1 MSKQQRAEKENEFIE
16 QSFNR
21 LLNDYLASPHG
32 KKTDIIKKAFTFAKN
47 AHEGIRRLSGEP
59 YILHPIAVA
68 EIVCKE
74 IGLGSTS
81 ICAALL
87 HDVVED
93 TEYTVEDI
101 RNIFGDKIALIVD
114 GLTKISGGVF
124 GTHASLQAE
133 NFKKLIITMNRDIR
147 VVLIKI
153 ADRLHN
159 MRTLDAQPTE
169 KQYKIAGETEYI
181 YAPLAHRL
189 GLFEIKTELENLTF
203 KYNSPQE
210 YNYIQQRVDTEKA
223 RRMQIY
229 DRFALPIM
237 NKLNAVGIQFVMK
250 ERIKSAYSIWKKMHK
265 KHIPFEEIYDIVG
278 SRIVFTPKPGSDERE
293 ECWKIY
299 NIITQIYTPHP
310 DRTRD
315 WISTPKTN
323 GYEALH
329 VTVMG
334 PDGFWIEVQIRS
346 KRMDDIAEKGLAA
359 HWNYKKD
366 YSASESRIEE
376 WLNTV
381 NELLKKPDSDAMEF
395 LDTFKLAL
403 YDAELMIF
411 TPDGEMKTMPAG
423 STVLDF
429 AYESGEDN
437 GRHCMAAKVNN
448 KLVPVNHI
456 LHSGDQVEIIT
467 SVQKEP
473 LPEYLAFVSTVK
485 AKEHITAALKENA
498 VKDRA
503 EGETMLLKE
512 LESTGCKIKDKIPQP
527 VKNKLLRF
535 YGYDSYDHLLEDIK
549 KHNVDLSDLKNALKQ
564 KNDIFTLQFWTPN
577 IFKKKNTDKP
587 ENGGN
592 ANGTESKNP
601 ECRHYTETENDF
613 VIAKCCNPLPGDE
626 IVGFKGTDG
635 QITIHRTDCDHAM
648 KEMAQNGTNIVAV
661 EWENRTMQYFPAK
674 LEIKGI
680 ENPETFRKIILELT
694 GKMHVNIQK
703 LTYNTLDGI
712 FEMRTIIRVFNSDMI
727 ARICE
732 DIKNMEGISNV
743 SRIED

>member
-1 MSKQQRAEKENEFIE
+1 MSKIQRAEKENEFIE
-16 QSFNR
+16 QSFER

-32 KKTDIIKKAFTFAKN
+32 KKTEIIKKAYTFAKN

-93 TEYTVEDI
+93 TDYTVDDI
-101 RNIFGDKIALIVD
+101 RNIFGEKIALIVE

-133 NFKKLIITMNRDIR
+133 NFKKLIITMNQDIR

-237 NKLNAVGIQFVMK
+237 NKLNTCGIQFIMK

-278 SRIVFTPKPGSDERE
+278 SRIIFTPKPGDDERE

-299 NIITQIYTPHP
+299 NLITKIYTPHP

-315 WISTPKTN
+315 WISTPKAN

-359 HWNYKKD
+359 HWNYKSD
-366 YSASESRIEE
+366 YSATESRIEE

-403 YDAELMIF
+403 YDAELMVF
-411 TPDGEMKTMPAG
+411 TNNGEMKTMPAG

-429 AYESGEDN
+429 AYELGDDL

-448 KLVPVNHI
+448 KLVPVSHI
-456 LHSGDQVEIIT
+456 LHSGDQVEVIT
-467 SVQKEP
+467 SAQKEP
-473 LPEYLAFVSTVK
+473 TAEYLGFVSTIK
-485 AKEHITAALKENA
+485 AKEKITEALKENTLNDRNNGESIL
-498 VKDRA
+498 VKA
-503 EGETMLLKE
+503 LIENGY
-512 LESTGCKIKDKIPQP
+512 KIKDNIPDQL
-527 VKNKLLRF
+527 KNKLLNF
-535 YGYDSYDHLLEDIK
+535 YKYDSYEYLLENIN
-549 KHNVDLSDLKNALKQ
+549 KHEIDLSDIKNALKQ
-564 KNDIFTLQFWTPN
+564 KNDIFTRQFWTPN
-577 IFKKKNTDKP
+577 IFKKKVTDKND
-587 ENGGN
+587 ETDNETN
-592 ANGTESKNP
+592 EKHLNTEK
-601 ECRHYTETENDF
+601 EF
-613 VIAKCCNPLPGDE
+613 IIAKCCNPLPGDE
-626 IVGFKGTDG
+626 IIGFKDNYG
-635 QITIHRTDCDHAM
+635 QITIHRTDCEQAL
-648 KEMAQNGTNIVAV
+648 KEMAQNGPNIVAV
-661 EWENRTMQYFPAK
+661 EWENRTRQYFPAQI
-674 LEIKGI
+674 EIKGLEDI
-680 ENPETFRKIILELT
+680 NIIKKIMLELT
-694 GKMHVNIQK
+694 DKMHVRIKK

-712 FEMRTIIRVFNSDMI
+712 FEIRAVLHVFNSDI
-727 ARICE
+727 IQRICD
-732 DIKNMEGISNV
+732 DIKQIDGINSV
-743 SRIED
+743 MRIDDQQIS